1 MTRPPMLA
9 ADHVRE
15 LVKPYATTE
24 TVTQPTE
31 GADGRWRT
39 TRRLHTVHHPSLLD
53 QLEQAITGASSL
65 SDEDAGKSTFT
76 SKPAARV
83 EALDV
88 LAMIDR
94 ESLELAVDLGI
105 EQAPRTVTVVKRMA
119 LAPRLL
125 AISGKVGDTEHTAV
139 ARWWTSAR
147 ITTQWE
153 SRPFHP
159 KGAPCPQCWE
169 STGLRVVLSDELA
182 RCTECRHVW
191 DGSGFRVL
199 AQHVRWCTD
208 HEVTKPKHWLVDE
221 AGFPVECVECLAFRD
236 AYTEWL
242 MLAAAE
248 KAKAMGRHTAG
259 RGRSGGRGKVSA

>member
-1 MTRPPMLA
+1 MTRPPMHA
-9 ADHVRE
+9 ADHIRE
-15 LVKPYATTE
+15 LIRPYATTE

-53 QLEQAITGASSL
+53 QLEQAITGASGL
-65 SDEDAGKSTFT
+65 SDEDAGKATFT

-94 ESLELAVDLGI
+94 ESLDLAVELDL
-105 EQAPRTVTVVKRMA
+105 EQEPRTVTVVPHMA
-119 LAPRLL
+119 LTPRLL
-125 AISGKVGDTEHTAV
+125 AISGKVGDREHPVV

-169 STGLRVVLSDELA
+169 ATGLRVVLSDELA
-182 RCTECRHVW
+182 RCTECRHTW
-191 DGSGFRVL
+191 DGPGFRVL
-199 AQHVRWCTD
+199 AQHVKWCTD
-208 HEVTKPKHWLVDE
+208 HEVTKPRHWLVDDD
-221 AGFPVECVECLAFRD
+221 GHPVECVECLPFRD
-236 AYTEWL
+236 AYAEWRVTRAKDKAAQEQRR
-242 MLAAAE
+242 LA
-248 KAKAMGRHTAG
+248 
-259 RGRSGGRGKVSA
+259 SA